1 MISITEIVLVVA
13 GIAAIILGYLL
24 PAGKE
29 MDEEDKKLMEKEIRE
44 LVRREVEGQ
53 KDAIADMIDDTVEN
67 SLDRTER
74 AMERISNEK
83 LSAIGE
89 YSDTVISD
97 IHKNHDEVM
106 FMYDMLNDKH
116 KNLTSVMGEVTKK
129 ADEARQVVRDAEITA
144 REAQEANV
152 RAILLDE
159 ADDRLKGITIPYKK
173 ERPENK
179 PMVRQEMRQNVR
191 ADSGQEVY
199 SENRQDAANRPVIA
213 NRPDAVNRPVI
224 ANRPDTVNRPV
235 IANRPEP
242 ANRPVIASRPEP
254 AAIPSAAYQE
264 PSAEPVGAIES
275 GYVDEKNLREFDL
288 LEEIPAE
295 ILSSD
300 QISGLHVI
308 GGTAVKDN
316 TSDKVVSITES
327 VRVEG
332 RTRNPD
338 SNMTELI
345 ANDPVSQNRQII
357 EMHKAGKSNMVIARE
372 LGLGIGEVKLVIDL
386 SNKHRKVR

>member
-1 MISITEIVLVVA
+1 MISITEIVLIVA
-13 GIAAIILGYLL
+13 GFAAIILGYLL

-29 MDEEDKKLMEKEIRE
+29 LDEEDKMLMEREIRE
-44 LVRREVEGQ
+44 LVRREVEDQ
-53 KDAIADMIDDTVEN
+53 KETIEDMVDDTVEN

-89 YSDTVISD
+89 YSDTVIND

-116 KNLTSVMGEVTKK
+116 KNLTNVVTEVTKK
-129 ADEARQVVRDAEITA
+129 ADEAKQVVRDAEATA
-144 REAQEANV
+144 REAQEASSSLKAATPDNV

-159 ADDRLKGITIPYKK
+159 TDDTLSGIKIPVKR
-173 ERPENK
+173 EEPQAAPAPAEPEPK
-179 PMVRQEMRQNVR
+179 AISPARQEEPVR
-191 ADSGQEVY
+191 V
-199 SENRQDAANRPVIA
+199 V
-213 NRPDAVNRPVI
+213 
-224 ANRPDTVNRPV
+224 
-235 IANRPEP
+235 RPEP
-242 ANRPVIASRPEP
+242 EPEP
-254 AAIPSAAYQE
+254 AQ
-264 PSAEPVGAIES
+264 S
-275 GYVDEKNLREFDL
+275 GYVDEKNLKELDV

-295 ILSSD
+295 VLTSE
-300 QISGLHVI
+300 QISKLHVI
-308 GGTAVKDN
+308 GGKERED
-316 TSDKVVSITES
+316 TSSKVVQITEA

-332 RTRNPD
+332 RSRNPD
-338 SNMTELI
+338 KNMKELT
-345 ANDPVSQNRQII
+345 ANDPVSQNKQII

>member
-1 MISITEIVLVVA
+1 MISITEIVLIVA
-13 GIAAIILGYLL
+13 GFAAIILGYLL

-29 MDEEDKKLMEKEIRE
+29 LDEEDKMLMEREIRE
-44 LVRREVEGQ
+44 LVKREVEDQ
-53 KDAIADMIDDTVEN
+53 KETIEDMVDDTVEN

-89 YSDTVISD
+89 YSDTVIND

-116 KNLTSVMGEVTKK
+116 KNLTNVVSEVTRK
-129 ADEARQVVRDAEITA
+129 ADEAKQVVRDAEATA
-144 REAQEANV
+144 REAQEATSSLKAAAPDNV

-159 ADDRLKGITIPYKK
+159 TDDRLSGIKIPVKRD
-173 ERPENK
+173 EPEIK
-179 PMVRQEMRQNVR
+179 PVVPETNAFEPLQQQEPARVV
-191 ADSGQEVY
+191 S
-199 SENRQDAANRPVIA
+199 
-213 NRPDAVNRPVI
+213 
-224 ANRPDTVNRPV
+224 
-235 IANRPEP
+235 PEP
-242 ANRPVIASRPEP
+242 E
-254 AAIPSAAYQE
+254 SAAPQ
-264 PSAEPVGAIES
+264 S
-275 GYVDEKNLREFDL
+275 GYVDEKNLKELDV

-295 ILSSD
+295 VLTSE

-308 GGTAVKDN
+308 GGKDREQ
-316 TSDKVVSITES
+316 TSSKVVQITEA

-332 RTRNPD
+332 RSKNPD
-338 SNMTELI
+338 RNMKELT
-345 ANDPVSQNRQII
+345 ANDPVSQNKQII

>member
-1 MISITEIVLVVA
+1 MISITEIVLIVA
-13 GIAAIILGYLL
+13 GFAAIILGYLL

-29 MDEEDKKLMEKEIRE
+29 LDEEDKMLMEREIRE
-44 LVRREVEGQ
+44 LVKREVEDQ
-53 KDAIADMIDDTVEN
+53 KETIEDMVDDTVEN

-83 LSAIGE
+83 LSAIDE
-89 YSDTVISD
+89 YSDTVIND

-116 KNLTSVMGEVTKK
+116 KNLTNVVSEVTKK
-129 ADEARQVVRDAEITA
+129 ADEAKQVVRDAEATA
-144 REAQEANV
+144 REAQEATSSLKAATPDNV

-159 ADDRLKGITIPYKK
+159 TDDRLSGIKIPVKQK
-173 ERPENK
+173 EPEI
-179 PMVRQEMRQNVR
+179 
-191 ADSGQEVY
+191 
-199 SENRQDAANRPVIA
+199 RPVAPEINTVEPA
-213 NRPDAVNRPVI
+213 QQQEPVNVVKPQ
-224 ANRPDTVNRPV
+224 
-235 IANRPEP
+235 PEP
-242 ANRPVIASRPEP
+242 VAP
-254 AAIPSAAYQE
+254 Q
-264 PSAEPVGAIES
+264 S
-275 GYVDEKNLREFDL
+275 GYVDEKNLKELDV

-295 ILSSD
+295 VLTSE

-308 GGTAVKDN
+308 GGKDPEQ
-316 TSDKVVSITES
+316 TPSKVVQITEA

-332 RTRNPD
+332 RSRNPD
-338 SNMTELI
+338 RNMKELT
-345 ANDPVSQNRQII
+345 ANDPVSQNKQII